1 MVEKRRQTSDSLE
14 SRLKVS
20 CLARAATVAEQWKP
34 TKVISLLDP
43 CLAADKIPSF
53 PAASHSVFLFF
64 DQESIPATAHLGQIG
79 RELRSELED
88 VYVDDRSRLL
98 IHCHAG
104 ASRSTAAALIA
115 ICVLRPDISGRQAFQ
130 DLLKLCTKPWPNRR
144 IIEEMS
150 RDIHQRRELL
160 EAVDLYRREHPRRL
174 EAYRRL
180 NPRRGIF
187 SPVQR

>member
-1 MVEKRRQTSDSLE
+1 MVNPPYQTPDGLE
-14 SRLKVS
+14 SRLTVS

-43 CLAADKIPSF
+43 GLAADKIPSF
-53 PAASHSVFLFF
+53 PSASHSIFLFF
-64 DQESIPATAHLGQIG
+64 DQESVEATAHLRQIG
-79 RELRSELED
+79 RRLHSEIES
-88 VYVDDRSRLL
+88 VYSEQHSRLL

-115 ICVLRPDISGRQAFQ
+115 ICILRPEISGRQAFQ
-130 DLLKLCTKPWPNRR
+130 HLLKLCTKPWPNRR

-150 RDIHQRRELL
+150 HDMHQRRELL
-160 EAVDLYRREHPRRL
+160 EAVDLYREENPRRL